1 MPARTRRGEVGVVD
15 LARELGVSTA
25 TVSRALNGSAQVRPE
40 LARRIRDHARDRGY
54 VANRHARAL
63 SSNSSRAFVGFV
75 IPYVDTPAYSA
86 VAAQCARL
94 LSADGTQMILTITE
108 NDPRRELD
116 QIRDLVA
123 TRVAGMVVSP
133 STGILAGTRELL
145 RELPVVQFHRSCG
158 IDAPGVYS
166 DDTALGDAVTRLVD
180 LGHRRIGYIGPS
192 RAISNGAA
200 RLAAVRDGA
209 AAAGLDPDTLAV
221 RLLEPATDQGA
232 GAVRELLHRADRPT
246 ALVVGGGTLS
256 LAVAR
261 AVRASGLRLPGDLSL
276 VVYGDPAWFALHD
289 PPLSVVSIDYPELAR
304 RAARLLLDRIGG
316 DSPGDVLL
324 TSELHIG
331 GSTGPP
337 PPGA

>member
-1 MPARTRRGEVGVVD
+1 MD
-15 LARELGVSTA
+15 LARELEVSTA
-25 TVSRALNGSAQVRPE
+25 TVSRALNGSERVRPE

-63 SSNSSRAFVGFV
+63 SSNSSHAFVGFV

-86 VAAQCARL
+86 VAAECARL

-116 QIRDLVA
+116 QVRDLLA
-123 TRVAGMVVSP
+123 TRVAGVVVSP
-133 STGILAGTRELL
+133 STGILAATRELL
-145 RELPVVQFHRSCG
+145 RALPVVQFHRGAG
-158 IDAPGVYS
+158 IGAPGVFS
-166 DDTALGDAVTRLVD
+166 DDAALGEAVSRLVD

-200 RLAAVRDGA
+200 RLTAVRDGA
-209 AAAGLDPDTLAV
+209 AAAGLDPDSLAV

-261 AVRASGLRLPGDLSL
+261 EVRASGLALPGDLSL

-289 PPLSVVSIDYPELAR
+289 PPLTVVSVDYPELAR
-304 RAARLLLDRIGG
+304 RAARLLLGGIGG
-316 DSPGDVLL
+316 DPPGGDVLL
-324 TSELHIG
+324 PSELRTG

-337 PPGA
+337 PPGT